1 MKTPLLFLLLACTAA
16 PLHAQH
22 TLTLLDVVT
31 YARQRHPSVDL
42 AKATTD
48 RARSL
53 VREARAARRPTASLD
68 ANLNQF
74 QEPMV
79 VAPLHGFDPTRPPV
93 FDRTLMQ

>member
-1 MKTPLLFLLLACTAA
+1 MKTPLLFLLLAGTAV

-22 TLTLLDVVT
+22 TLTLQDVVT

-42 AKATTD
+42 AQATTD

-53 VREARAARRPTASLD
+53 VREARAARRQTASLD
-68 ANLNQF
+68 ANLNQI

-79 VAPLHGFDPTRPPV
+79 VAPLQSIDQTRTPAY
-93 FDRTLMQ
+93 DSTRR